1 MESRDGTPPRS
12 AVLVSLGEA
21 APAEALRADV
31 EQLRRQGYRVHLIS
45 RVTPAPALAE
55 ALDGHT
61 AVGRP
66 RGGTLHLG
74 KIKADPHRLPGAVR
88 VVLGRSTRM
97 VVRDADAL
105 VAVDAAALP
114 AAWLAARLNRRALAV
129 NGLPAAITRIG

>member
-1 MESRDGTPPRS
+1 MQSRDAVPPRS
-12 AVLVSLGEA
+12 AVLVSLGDA

-31 EQLRRQGYRVHLIS
+31 ERLREQGFRVHLVS
-45 RVTPAPALAE
+45 RVPPAPALAE

-61 AVGRP
+61 AVGHP

-74 KIKADPHRLPGAVR
+74 KIRIDPHRLPGAVR
-88 VVLGRSTRM
+88 VVLGRSTRP
-97 VVRDADAL
+97 VVRGAALL

-114 AAWLAARLNRRALAV
+114 ATWLAARLNRRVLAV